1 MDVTSLGT
9 TVQRLLQAGLA
20 QSTQRTYSAGKRKY
34 LTYCQE
40 AGVLSLPA
48 TEQKLIGFVAYAVNQ
63 GLKHQTV
70 KCYLSAVR
78 HLQVEW
84 GGGDPRVESMP
95 SLALVLRGTKREQ
108 AGTPKRTCLPITPG
122 ILRKLHEVWN
132 RDPYDHDHMMLW
144 AASCLGFFGFLRSGE
159 LSAPDVGDF
168 DPEQHLTVKDV
179 AVNNRENPEAISVR
193 IKQSKTDPF
202 RLGVTIHVGKT
213 GSKLCPV
220 AAVLSYLV
228 VRGMGEG
235 PLFRF
240 RDGRAL
246 TRSAL
251 VSQLRKALS
260 SAGFDPSK
268 YAGHSFRIGAATTA
282 AACGVPVDIIKTL
295 GRWRSQAYQLYIQI
309 PESQLSAI
317 SKKLAGATI

>member
-48 TEQKLIGFVAYAVNQ
+48 TEQKLIGFVAYAVNL

-84 GGGDPRVESMP
+84 GARVESMP

-108 AGTPKRTCLPITPG
+108 AGTPKRTRLPITPG
-122 ILRKLHEVWN
+122 ILGKLHEVWN
-132 RDPYDHDHMMLW
+132 RDHDHMMLW
-144 AASCLGFFGFLRSGE
+144 AASCPRFLWLSEIGRVVGTRRWRFRSGTT
-159 LSAPDVGDF
+159 PDSQGRG
-168 DPEQHLTVKDV
+168 
-179 AVNNRENPEAISVR
+179 RENPEAISVR
-193 IKQSKTDPF
+193 SKTDPF

-282 AACGVPVDIIKTL
+282 AACGVPDC
-295 GRWRSQAYQLYIQI
+295 Q
-309 PESQLSAI
+309 
-317 SKKLAGATI
+317 